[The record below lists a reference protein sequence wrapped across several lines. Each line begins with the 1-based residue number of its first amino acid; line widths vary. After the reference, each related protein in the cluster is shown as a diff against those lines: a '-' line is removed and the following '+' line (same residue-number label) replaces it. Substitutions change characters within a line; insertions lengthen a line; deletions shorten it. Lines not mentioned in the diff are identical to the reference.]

1 MDSLHAIGFFVS
13 AALAGAGGLFL
24 AFTDR
29 HERRGVAMGLIAL
42 GMAGVYASLSAGFAA
57 IVVLICYAGCA
68 LLLARPD
75 YRTVEQAAGGLW
87 RQAGAVGAAALLGA
101 LAYAAFRGNFA
112 HATFNGGPFGAE
124 WVGRL
129 LFAHDAMATEAV
141 GGLVLVALVGAA
153 AAWRR
158 ERPRDERE
166 GRR

>member
-1 MDSLHAIGFFVS
+1 MDSLHAIGFYVS

-87 RQAGAVGAAALLGA
+87 RQAGAVGAAVLLGA

-112 HATFNGGPFGAE
+112 HATFNRPFGAE

-129 LFAHDAMATEAV
+129 MFAHDAMATEAV